1 MSYRGL
7 ARAEFVSSFINY
19 LSNSVFRCMV
29 YVFGQHCIP
38 SSWHML
44 EFKSFVFSVQIHIFW
59 RHLVCSA
66 VRQYLP
72 RLCPLSLPARNLKRK
87 MEWLFLRVYLWIVFL
102 WQIYLNEVIVLPESK
117 KRNPGKSYLG
127 SNRIDTDWNFPGTQA
142 WGDQGTA
149 DESKIPKFIKKQIT
163 RWHSLPCVVYSV
175 AMLKV
180 CSPRWEPCLKNRLTG
195 FL

>member
-1 MSYRGL
+1 MDIILRRRL
-7 ARAEFVSSFINY
+7 SFGV
-19 LSNSVFRCMV
+19 LF
-29 YVFGQHCIP
+29 FE
-38 SSWHML
+38 L
-44 EFKSFVFSVQIHIFW
+44 KSFVFSVQIHIFW